1 MALDG
6 TRLVVAPDGKGAYD
20 FSICSPSTPERFTQ
34 YEVEMEKSFGKLID
48 ALVGY
53 FHPSSSSSG
62 SSSPGSSSSNSDENN
77 EEKKETIIKLSL
89 ELFYYWVNFAPLTR
103 GTSATGY
110 ASFLSFVIL
119 LDDYT
124 LGR

>member
-1 MALDG
+1 
-6 TRLVVAPDGKGAYD
+6 LVD
-20 FSICSPSTPERFTQ
+20 
-34 YEVEMEKSFGKLID
+34 
-48 ALVGY
+48 Y
-53 FHPSSSSSG
+53 FHPSS
-62 SSSPGSSSSNSDENN
+62 NENEYENN
-77 EEKKETIIKLSL
+77 ENKENNEKEKEKEKIVKLSL